1 MDLVVSSSRRHSA
14 ALCTLPRNLRA
25 WTVST
30 SSSMFKARQQ
40 SFDRMAKVMVGSM
53 ANKTQGHAKL
63 LPRIP

>member
-1 MDLVVSSSRRHSA
+1 
-14 ALCTLPRNLRA
+14 
-25 WTVST
+25 
-30 SSSMFKARQQ
+30 MFKARQQ